1 MHEMNVVTLLW
12 FDRRQNKYTEYF
24 SKKTKQND
32 KKYQGSICMCE
43 KNGKQ
48 RKNEKK
54 KNYTDFCNS
63 VIVPICSAIISETN
77 KEKKEITSL

>member
-1 MHEMNVVTLLW
+1 MWLLLCGLIG
-12 FDRRQNKYTEYF
+12 DRIDIPNILAKQ
-24 SKKTKQND
+24 KQND
-32 KKYQGSICMCE
+32 EKYQGSICMCE

-63 VIVPICSAIISETN
+63 VIVPICSDIISETN
-77 KEKKEITSL
+77 KEKKEKTSL

>member
-1 MHEMNVVTLLW
+1 MWLLLCSLIG
-12 FDRRQNKYTEYF
+12 DRINIPNILA
-24 SKKTKQND
+24 KKKQND

-48 RKNEKK
+48 RKHEKK

-63 VIVPICSAIISETN
+63 VIVPICSVKLSETN
-77 KEKKEITSL
+77 REKKKKTSL

>member
-1 MHEMNVVTLLW
+1 
-12 FDRRQNKYTEYF
+12 
-24 SKKTKQND
+24 
-32 KKYQGSICMCE
+32 MCE

-77 KEKKEITSL
+77 KEKKEKTSL